1 MTDGRALTRDERDL
15 AALTVL
21 ALLTIGPRHPYDIH
35 RLCVQTRKDFV
46 TGTPRSIYHAV
57 TKLHK
62 AYLIEPVGSEQDGGR
77 PERTVFALTDAGRAE
92 GRRRVAKLLATPQDD
107 RTLTTAALSFLGIL
121 SQGDAIAAMRA
132 RVAALASALSIKDSE
147 LAEAGDL
154 PPILLV
160 ETAYECDQLRA
171 EHNWFDAVVG
181 RLESGEIPWVL
192 ATDPHPTP

>member
-1 MTDGRALTRDERDL
+1 MT
-15 AALTVL
+15 
-21 ALLTIGPRHPYDIH
+21 P
-35 RLCVQTRKDFV
+35 
-46 TGTPRSIYHAV
+46 
-57 TKLHK
+57 
-62 AYLIEPVGSEQDGGR
+62 
-77 PERTVFALTDAGRAE
+77 AGRSP
-92 GRRRVAKLLATPQDD
+92 LLATPQDD